1 MTEYVA
7 QINTENYN
15 SQCKYV
21 KKKLLSVNSCDISR
35 IIFLY
40 YLYFCIIQSYY
51 KLYVIRY
58 NLPCYLMGLDIE
70 INEKK

>member
-1 MTEYVA
+1 MSSMTEYIA

-40 YLYFCIIQSYY
+40 YLYFCI
-51 KLYVIRY
+51 
-58 NLPCYLMGLDIE
+58 M
-70 INEKK
+70 

>member
-35 IIFLY
+35 IIFFKKLHVILY
-40 YLYFCIIQSYY
+40 I
-51 KLYVIRY
+51 
-58 NLPCYLMGLDIE
+58 LPCYLAGLDI
-70 INEKK
+70 